1 MKHTNTINKLV
12 NDYALAK
19 YFHDISNSIANIQ
32 NLERQL
38 NNLCNQDKYLIDKYW
53 RLNSDNRDI
62 DARLNAYKEAQEHL
76 DKLEAEGREGYFD
89 IITNKLDCPEEQQ
102 GLFAWDK
109 DGLFCYDWDS
119 YSDWN
124 EYGEIFAVAVSY
136 SPENIEQS
144 ATYISLK
151 SQIEQEKSKLDYT
164 LEQLTLIGVTFNETI

>member
-1 MKHTNTINKLV
+1 MKHTSTIDKLV
-12 NDYALAK
+12 TDYALAK
-19 YFHDISNSIANIQ
+19 YFHDISNSIGNIQ

-53 RLNSDNRDI
+53 RLDHDNRDVE
-62 DARLNAYKEAQEHL
+62 ARLNAYKEVQEHI
-76 DKLEAEGREGYFD
+76 DKLEAEGKSVFFD

-124 EYGEIFAVAVSY
+124 EYGEIFAVMVRY
-136 SPENIEQS
+136 SLENIEQS
-144 ATYISLK
+144 APYISLK
-151 SQIEQEKSKLDYT
+151 SQIEQEKSKLDYII
-164 LEQLTLIGVTFNETI
+164 EQLTMRGVSFDEA

>member
-1 MKHTNTINKLV
+1 MKHTRTIDKLV
-12 NDYALAK
+12 TDNTLAK
-19 YFHDISNSIANIQ
+19 YFHDISNSIGNIQ

-38 NNLCNQDKYLIDKYW
+38 NNLCSQDKYLIDKYW
-53 RLNSDNRDI
+53 RLDHDNRDVE
-62 DARLNAYKEAQEHL
+62 ARLTAYKEVQEHL

-89 IITNKLDCPEEQQ
+89 IITNKSDCPEEQQ

-124 EYGEIFAVAVSY
+124 EYGEIFAVMVSY

-144 ATYISLK
+144 APYICLK

-164 LEQLTLIGVTFNETI
+164 LEQLTLFGIVISE